1 MDQFQ
6 KSFTS
11 FGANF
16 SKFGQTVG
24 QSVGNL
30 GQQARERFGQ
40 VQSDDITE
48 LPQEYRDLEARW
60 VRKQ

>member
-6 KSFTS
+6 KSFNTI
-11 FGANF
+11 GANF
-16 SKFGQTVG
+16 SKIGHSVG

-48 LPQEYRDLEARW
+48 LPQEYRDLEAR
-60 VRKQ
+60 